1 MSFRAASVG
10 FAYGL
15 DDVTFTLPPRGF
27 VAVAGP
33 NGAGKSTLLGIL
45 AGLREPYRGSC
56 AYRDKEVSAWNRR
69 DFARRVA
76 FLPQSSRIEFPF
88 TAQEVV
94 FMGRTP
100 YAHGWL
106 ESPEDHAAVQHAMQ
120 VTETVDF
127 GSRDFRTL
135 SGGERQRVLL
145 ASALAQQPETL
156 LLDEPATFLDLKHQL
171 AMYRL
176 LSDLAANVLI
186 VAVTHDL
193 NLALQFSN
201 RMLLLDRG
209 RLAGDGA
216 TRDILIPE
224 RIHQVFGVRAR
235 LHPGVNL
242 DGMPPAGPHLT
253 YEA

>member
-1 MSFRAASVG
+1 MSFRAASLG

-15 DDVTFTLPPRGF
+15 DDVTFELPPRGF
-27 VAVAGP
+27 VAIAGP

-56 AYRDKEVSAWNRR
+56 AYLGKELSEWKRR
-69 DFARRVA
+69 EFARRVA

-88 TAQEVV
+88 TAEEVV

-106 ESPEDHAAVQHAMQ
+106 ESVEDRAAVQQAMQ
-120 VTETVDF
+120 VTETQEF
-127 GSRDFRTL
+127 GARDFRTL

-171 AMYRL
+171 TMYRL
-176 LSDLAANVLI
+176 LSALAERVLI
-186 VAVTHDL
+186 VAVAHDL
-193 NLALQFSN
+193 NLALQFSS
-201 RMLLLDRG
+201 RILLLDRG

-216 TRDILIPE
+216 TADILNPE
-224 RIHQVFGVRAR
+224 RIERVFGVRAR
-235 LHPGVNL
+235 LHPGL
-242 DGMPPAGPHLT
+242 DTAGPHLT